1 MSSSIGDPP
10 VAPMAES
17 ASDPLRSFRDPRLGI
32 TERFLT
38 PVFDGVRTVAI
49 LSMPLGRP
57 RALGWVLC
65 QSYGPDQITLQ
76 GLEVPLARALSA
88 AGFPVLRYHARGY
101 GDSELTADH
110 ATFDMQLEDAVRAV
124 ELLCSNTGITR
135 VGLTGIKI
143 GATIAALT
151 ADHLSD
157 GATPMSAIALWEP
170 IAKGRVFTQ
179 SLLRLG
185 LVTELVSRGRADGA
199 PDPADTL
206 HEHGVLD
213 VQGFPVRADAVDQ
226 MSGINLTNDLVA
238 FRGSSLVVQVSK
250 SVAPRPDLK
259 ALTARL
265 EELGGDA
272 RLEVLQHPQ
281 AHKLGRPRFKGLA
294 DGRKADTQ
302 AGLSTGL
309 IETTI
314 GWCESALGGHD
325 DR

>member
-1 MSSSIGDPP
+1 MSSPIGNPSVIPTADP
-10 VAPMAES
+10 AAD
-17 ASDPLRSFRDPRLGI
+17 ALRSFRDPRLGI

-38 PVFDGVRTVAI
+38 PAFDGVRTVAV
-49 LSMPLGRP
+49 LSLPLGRP
-57 RALGWVLC
+57 RSLGWVLS

-110 ATFDMQLEDAVRAV
+110 VTLETQLEDAVRAV
-124 ELLCSNTGITR
+124 ELLCSSVEIMR
-135 VGLTGIKI
+135 VGLTGLRF

-151 ADHLSD
+151 ADHLAD
-157 GATPMSAIALWEP
+157 GTIPVSAIALWEP
-170 IAKGRVFTQ
+170 IAKGRVYAQ

-185 LVTELVSRGRADGA
+185 VMTELVSRGRVDGA

-206 HEHGVLD
+206 REHGVLD
-213 VQGFPVRADAVDQ
+213 VQGFPVRADAVEQ
-226 MSGINLTNDLVA
+226 MSRINLTSDLTA

-250 SVAPRPDLK
+250 SASPRPELQ

-265 EELGGDA
+265 SELGGDSL
-272 RLEVLQHPQ
+272 LEILRHPQ
-281 AHKLGRPRFKGLA
+281 AHKLGRPRFRGLA
-294 DGRKADTQ
+294 NGHKTDTQ
-302 AGLSTGL
+302 AGLSAGL

-314 GWCESALGGHD
+314 RWCESTLGD
-325 DR
+325 PDVR